1 MVQITGIA
9 AQLYVNDVIESAE
22 YYRDVLGFSFD
33 RFFGDPPVFVGVD
46 RGEAKL
52 LLKQAPESRKP
63 LISNTAYPSPG
74 GFTDVYIYCDD
85 VMALADE
92 FRARARRSSSSRSTG
107 RSTTAANCTCA
118 TATAGCCASANC
130 STDGALRSRSIRI
143 GLVMETEGV
152 GRTPHVLLK
161 VEG

>member
-9 AQLYVNDVIESAE
+9 AQLFVNDVIESAE
-22 YYRDVLGFSFD
+22 YYRDVLGFTFD

-92 FRARARRSSSSRSTG
+92 LRAKGADIVVEPVDRPIYNG
-107 RSTTAANCTCA
+107 RE
-118 TATAGCCASANC
+118 
-130 STDGALRSRSIRI
+130 L
-143 GLVMETEGV
+143 
-152 GRTPHVLLK
+152 HVRDCNGWVLCFGQLMD
-161 VEG
+161 